1 MCILGSVLVIEETT
15 KTWMTLY
22 VMLTYGDTY
31 HSLNNYY
38 YTIDPWII
46 KLDTE
51 PIFFATKK
59 SSVLSEFRL

>member
-1 MCILGSVLVIEETT
+1 MCILGGVLVIEETT
-15 KTWMTLY
+15 KAWMTLY
-22 VMLTYGDTY
+22 LMLTYGDTY
-31 HSLNNYY
+31 HSLNY